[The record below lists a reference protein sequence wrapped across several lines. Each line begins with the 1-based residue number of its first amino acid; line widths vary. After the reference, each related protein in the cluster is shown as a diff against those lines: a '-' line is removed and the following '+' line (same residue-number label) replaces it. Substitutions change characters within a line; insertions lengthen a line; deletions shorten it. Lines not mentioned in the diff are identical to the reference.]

1 MFSPRCDLGRSR
13 KKLLLSV
20 AHSAFMRAAVP
31 SAFAVNV
38 NLNSF
43 HEAQT
48 DRAMVSLRTRSDGLL
63 SSAVQQNQ
71 FT

>member
-1 MFSPRCDLGRSR
+1 MFSSRCDLGRSR
-13 KKLLLSV
+13 KTVLLFV
-20 AHSAFMRAAVP
+20 AGYAFILATKP

-43 HEAQT
+43 HDAQT

-63 SSAVQQNQ
+63 SSAFQQNQ